1 MRILGIDPGS
11 RITGYGVIES
21 DGKRS
26 SYIDSGCIHIKAVLI
41 ADKLGIIF
49 TEIDRVV
56 KIHRPQELSV
66 EQVFVSRNVAS
77 ALKLG
82 HARGA
87 AICAAVNRGL
97 PVSEYSPRTIK
108 QAVVGSGAA
117 DKTQIQ
123 HMVGRLLGL
132 SHELRADAADA
143 LAVALCHAHTTTT
156 LHRLPIQLYGRR
168 R

>member
-26 SYIDSGCIHIKAVLI
+26 IYVDSGCIRIKAVLI

-49 TEIDRVV
+49 TAIDRVV
-56 KIHRPQELSV
+56 KIHQPQQLSV
-66 EQVFVSRNVAS
+66 EQVFVSRNAAS
-77 ALKLG
+77 ALTLG

-87 AICAAVNRGL
+87 AICAAVNHGI

-123 HMVGRLLGL
+123 HMVCRLLGL
-132 SHELRADAADA
+132 NNELRADAADA
-143 LAVALCHAHTTTT
+143 LAVAICHAHTCTT
-156 LHRLPIQLYGRR
+156 LRRFPTQINGRR

>member
-21 DGKRS
+21 DGKRTT
-26 SYIDSGCIHIKAVLI
+26 YIDSGCIQIKAVLI

-66 EQVFVSRNVAS
+66 EEVFVSRNVAS

-87 AICAAVNRGL
+87 AICAAVNHGL
-97 PVSEYSPRTIK
+97 SVSEYSPRTIK

-123 HMVGRLLGL
+123 HMVCRLLGL
-132 SHELRADAADA
+132 NDELRTDAADA

-156 LHRLPIQLYGRR
+156 LHRFPIKVYGRR

>member
-26 SYIDSGCIHIKAVLI
+26 IYVDSGCIQTKAVLI

-49 TEIDRVV
+49 TEIDRIV
-56 KIHRPQELSV
+56 KAHQPQELSV

-87 AICAAVNRGL
+87 AICAAVNHGL

-123 HMVGRLLGL
+123 HMVCRLLGL
-132 SHELRADAADA
+132 NDGLRSDAADA

-156 LHRLPIQLYGRR
+156 LHRFSVKVYGRR